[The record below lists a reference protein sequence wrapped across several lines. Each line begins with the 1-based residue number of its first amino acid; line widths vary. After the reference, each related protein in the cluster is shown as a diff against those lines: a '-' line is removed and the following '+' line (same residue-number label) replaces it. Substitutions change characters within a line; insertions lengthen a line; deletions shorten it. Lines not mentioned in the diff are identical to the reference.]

1 MLFRCVRPLP
11 ETAMTAY
18 VVTDLDVFDI
28 EQYLA
33 YQHALKPLLE
43 AVGARYLARG
53 GEFRVCEGDYQPRR
67 LIILEFPSLA
77 AVDDFYD
84 SPGYR
89 ALEDQR
95 RACSSARIIAVDGL

>member
-1 MLFRCVRPLP
+1 MLFSCVFLQSG
-11 ETAMTAY
+11 TAMSAY

-33 YQHALKPLLE
+33 YQRALRPLLE

-53 GEFRVCEGDYQPRR
+53 GEFRVYEGDYRPRR

-77 AVDDFYD
+77 VIDDFYE
-84 SPGYR
+84 STAYQ
-89 ALEDQR
+89 ALEAQR
-95 RACSSARIIAVDGL
+95 LACSSARIIAVDGL